1 MNFKSLILIFLG
13 SGLGGCLRWYVGYL
27 IGTTHV
33 SAFPWATFLVNLL
46 ACGIAGF
53 AGAWGSSKVDT
64 VNMSLFW
71 LVGFCGGF
79 STMSAFSREWL
90 QLLQNGSTSNQVLYP
105 SATLVACVLSTY
117 TGAWIYSKI

>member
-13 SGLGGCLRWYVGYL
+13 SGLGGCLRWYIGYL
-27 IGTTHV
+27 IGTTPL
-33 SAFPWATFLVNLL
+33 STFPWATFLVNVL

-53 AGAWGSSKVDT
+53 IGAWTSSRPDA
-64 VNMSLFW
+64 VNMGLFW

-90 QLLQNGSTSNQVLYP
+90 GLLQYGSTSNQVVYP
-105 SATLVACVLSTY
+105 LATILICVLSTY
-117 TGAWIYSKI
+117 AGAWIYSKF